1 MDDPGSTVQA
11 SMFFLTPDE
20 LHKQQRPYTF
30 KFPPYNGCPQS
41 NMTHEKINGITVE
54 NMRGREDQFQLE
66 RNGFTILKVNTGL
79 EYDDFFKQK
88 GVTQY
93 LRLMEGVLKARLG
106 ASRVDVFRYG
116 IRKRHPMYPIS
127 DGTVYEYDQPTTVA
141 HVDTSREGTIDE
153 IRRQY
158 GKEAD
163 GLLKK
168 RFQWINFWKP
178 LRGPVNDWPLV
189 LCDSSLIDVRKDL
202 AVADLL
208 YPDLATE
215 NQVMYYRDGLKWYYL
230 SDHEP
235 SEIIVFKQMDS
246 LNSACP
252 GVPHASFWNPLA
264 SNGEPPRESIEGRAM
279 VFYD

>member
-116 IRKRHPMYPIS
+116 SGRP
-127 DGTVYEYDQPTTVA
+127 TVTI
-141 HVDTSREGTIDE
+141 DTSREGTIDE

-168 RFQWINFWKP
+168 RFQWIK
-178 LRGPVNDWPLV
+178 
-189 LCDSSLIDVRKDL
+189 
-202 AVADLL
+202 
-208 YPDLATE
+208 
-215 NQVMYYRDGLKWYYL
+215 
-230 SDHEP
+230 
-235 SEIIVFKQMDS
+235 
-246 LNSACP
+246 
-252 GVPHASFWNPLA
+252 
-264 SNGEPPRESIEGRAM
+264 
-279 VFYD
+279 

>member
-79 EYDDFFKQK
+79 EYDDFFQAERV
-88 GVTQY
+88 GSMYFVT
-93 LRLMEGVLKARLG
+93 
-106 ASRVDVFRYG
+106 

-264 SNGEPPRESIEGRAM
+264 SNREPPRESIEGRAM

>member
-106 ASRVDVFRYG
+106 AN
-116 IRKRHPMYPIS
+116 
-127 DGTVYEYDQPTTVA
+127 GTVYEYDQPTTVA
-141 HVDTSREGTIDE
+141 HVDE

-252 GVPHASFWNPLA
+252 GRWMSHKIKCLYIF
-264 SNGEPPRESIEGRAM
+264 
-279 VFYD
+279 

>member
-1 MDDPGSTVQA
+1 MDDSCSTVQA
-11 SMFFLTPDE
+11 SLFFLTPDE

-88 GVTQY
+88 EVTQY
-93 LRLMEGVLKARLG
+93 LHLMEGVLKAHLG
-106 ASRVDVFRYG
+106 ASR
-116 IRKRHPMYPIS
+116 IRKRHPMYPVS
-127 DGTVYEYDQPTTVA
+127 DGTAYEYDQPTTVV
-141 HVDTSREGTIDE
+141 HVGKIAQLFVLFKSGRPTVTIDTSREGTIDE

-168 RFQWINFWKP
+168 RFQWIK
-178 LRGPVNDWPLV
+178 
-189 LCDSSLIDVRKDL
+189 
-202 AVADLL
+202 
-208 YPDLATE
+208 
-215 NQVMYYRDGLKWYYL
+215 
-230 SDHEP
+230 
-235 SEIIVFKQMDS
+235 
-246 LNSACP
+246 
-252 GVPHASFWNPLA
+252 
-264 SNGEPPRESIEGRAM
+264 
-279 VFYD
+279 

>member
-1 MDDPGSTVQA
+1 MRDQTQIQLIGSCAVCCSPSLLLNSDLIADKQAIIIPMDDPGSTVQA

-88 GVTQY
+88 GVIQY

-116 IRKRHPMYPIS
+116 
-127 DGTVYEYDQPTTVA
+127 V
-141 HVDTSREGTIDE
+141 
-153 IRRQY
+153 
-158 GKEAD
+158 
-163 GLLKK
+163 
-168 RFQWINFWKP
+168 
-178 LRGPVNDWPLV
+178 
-189 LCDSSLIDVRKDL
+189 
-202 AVADLL
+202 
-208 YPDLATE
+208 
-215 NQVMYYRDGLKWYYL
+215 
-230 SDHEP
+230 
-235 SEIIVFKQMDS
+235 
-246 LNSACP
+246 
-252 GVPHASFWNPLA
+252 
-264 SNGEPPRESIEGRAM
+264 
-279 VFYD
+279 

>member
-79 EYDDFFKQK
+79 D
-88 GVTQY
+88 
-93 LRLMEGVLKARLG
+93 
-106 ASRVDVFRYG
+106 
-116 IRKRHPMYPIS
+116 
-127 DGTVYEYDQPTTVA
+127 
-141 HVDTSREGTIDE
+141 
-153 IRRQY
+153 
-158 GKEAD
+158 
-163 GLLKK
+163 
-168 RFQWINFWKP
+168 FWKP

-264 SNGEPPRESIEGRAM
+264 SNREPPRESIEGRAM